1 MALSTKLAVIDV
13 GSNSSKV
20 LISNVSRDGQVNK
33 IIEKSHACRLIDSE
47 YSKTR
52 RLSDESQQNLIDVLS
67 DLLSLCEN
75 ENVDESVVVATA
87 AVRNATNSSNL
98 ITKVKE
104 RFSLELKVLTG
115 EEESH
120 LIGRGLLLDPSLD
133 GCRFF
138 QAFDLGGGSLELIQ
152 FQVDAPTLN
161 KSLPLGALSVSEG
174 LSLDI
179 TKPFLFPN
187 ELRLR
192 MREQVGNCGLIL
204 DQDCPLIGLGGAIFY
219 IRKIFSRIKNLNFE
233 ECKEFSL
240 DEISW
245 LASKGSGLSLQ
256 DRLIKFPELP
266 ADRGDVF
273 PVVCIIIE
281 EIMKTLSKD
290 TFLHSQF
297 NLRYGVAAKVG
308 CSDWKD

>member
-1 MALSTKLAVIDV
+1 MALGTKLAVIDL

-47 YSKTR
+47 YSRTR
-52 RLSDESQQNLIDVLS
+52 KLSDEALQNLIDVLS
-67 DLLSLCEN
+67 DLLSLCN
-75 ENVDESVVVATA
+75 QQNVDKTLMVATA

-98 ITKVKE
+98 LAKVKE

-187 ELRLR
+187 ELRSR
-192 MREQVGNCGLIL
+192 MREKVEGM
-204 DQDCPLIGLGGAIFY
+204 FY
-219 IRKIFSRIKNLNFE
+219 LFS
-233 ECKEFSL
+233 
-240 DEISW
+240 
-245 LASKGSGLSLQ
+245 A
-256 DRLIKFPELP
+256 
-266 ADRGDVF
+266 
-273 PVVCIIIE
+273 
-281 EIMKTLSKD
+281 
-290 TFLHSQF
+290 
-297 NLRYGVAAKVG
+297 
-308 CSDWKD
+308 